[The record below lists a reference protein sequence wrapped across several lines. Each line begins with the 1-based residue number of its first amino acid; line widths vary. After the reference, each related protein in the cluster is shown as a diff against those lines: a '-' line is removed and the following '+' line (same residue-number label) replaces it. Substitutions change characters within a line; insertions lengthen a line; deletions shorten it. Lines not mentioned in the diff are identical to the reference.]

1 MPEVMND
8 PVGRGGEP
16 EQSLSV
22 KKAVSILRCFSHAVP
37 ERSLADIVRETG
49 LPRTVCSRLLVT
61 LEQEGLLNRDAD
73 TSQYRIAMPLFQM
86 GSVALANVTVR
97 SAATPVLSELS
108 RRTSDTVCLVVEHGR
123 SAICIDRID
132 GDFPIQQT
140 ALTMGKTMALH
151 VGGAPFVLLSHMSSE
166 HVEAVL
172 REPLPRFTPS
182 TVVDP
187 IKIRKRIERVRKIG
201 YAVGDEDAIEYLV
214 AIGVP
219 IFGYSGRVVAAFSVG
234 GLKQRYPKDRI
245 EEVAKLAIAAGEE
258 ISTRLGRS
266 AMSVASLSA

>member
-1 MPEVMND
+1 MSGIV
-8 PVGRGGEP
+8 GEP
-16 EQSLSV
+16 ADRGSDREQSLSV
-22 KKAVSILRCFSHAVP
+22 KKAVSILRCFSHSVP

-49 LPRTVCSRLLVT
+49 LPRTVCSRLLST
-61 LEQEGLLNRDAD
+61 LEQEGLLHRNAE
-73 TSQYRIAMPLFQM
+73 TSRYRIAMSLFQM

-97 SAATPVLSELS
+97 SAAASTLSELS
-108 RRTSDTVCLVVEHGR
+108 RETGDTVCLVVEHGQE
-123 SAICIDRID
+123 AICIDRID

-151 VGGAPFVLLSHMSSE
+151 VGGAPFVLFSHMPSKR
-166 HVEAVL
+166 VDDIL

-187 IKIRKRIERVRKIG
+187 VKIRKRIERVRKAG

-245 EEVAKLAIAAGEE
+245 EKVAKLAVAAGEE

-266 AMSVASLSA
+266 VADVACRFA